1 MAENNS
7 EIDFEIDIDN
17 DQIWTELSS
26 ALDNLSDEIP
36 QQPNINI
43 PQKSISYQEEIDD
56 INAKAESAMVD
67 SRAKLIN
74 LYIDCEKERLN
85 QQKPLLESVIK
96 LTKTLIW
103 LFNIVIGLI
112 TVAVIILCFVQSD
125 TSILQN
131 LFDFLKYYVGAVVI
145 ELIGMLIFI
154 VKGVFSTNYNKIMES
169 VLGFDS
175 SKDQT

>member
-1 MAENNS
+1 MLM
-7 EIDFEIDIDN
+7 
-17 DQIWTELSS
+17 QKLS
-26 ALDNLSDEIP
+26 LLW
-36 QQPNINI
+36 
-43 PQKSISYQEEIDD
+43 SIL
-56 INAKAESAMVD
+56 
-67 SRAKLIN
+67 AKLIN

-112 TVAVIILCFVQSD
+112 TVSVIILCFVQSD
-125 TSILQN
+125 TSILQS
-131 LFDFLKYYVGAVVI
+131 LFDFLKYYVGAVLV

-154 VKGVFSTNYNKIMES
+154 VKGVFSSNYNKIMES

-175 SKDQT
+175 KKDQT

>member
-1 MAENNS
+1 MHNFNTVEVNC
-7 EIDFEIDIDN
+7 DLF
-17 DQIWTELSS
+17 
-26 ALDNLSDEIP
+26 
-36 QQPNINI
+36 
-43 PQKSISYQEEIDD
+43 K
-56 INAKAESAMVD
+56 
-67 SRAKLIN
+67 
-74 LYIDCEKERLN
+74 RLN

-112 TVAVIILCFVQSD
+112 TASVIILCFVQSD

-131 LFDFLKYYVGAVVI
+131 LFDFLKYYVGAVLV

-154 VKGVFSTNYNKIMES
+154 VKGVFSSNYNKIMES

-175 SKDQT
+175 KKDQT